1 VGDSGAGLKTRF
13 VTIVKRPFRPLV
25 QRSPAARTIVADAR
39 TMRRHLRARSTT
51 DGFGEMPPEQAF
63 RSAFNIVLNREP
75 TEQETRDVLPLI
87 EQDALPRMELVKR
100 LEGSVEHRFGVP
112 FEKTTLPH
120 SLHMSRCEFIV
131 GLPPAH
137 RILDIGGGDVNHPEG
152 ALVAMGY
159 PYRFDAL
166 TIIDLPADE
175 RHPMYRSAEHPTV
188 ASPRGPVTYRYQ
200 SMTDLSVFADG
211 SFDLVYSGQSIEHVS
226 EDDGDAVL
234 REVRRILEPGG
245 AFAFDTPN
253 ARVTRLQQSA
263 FIDPDHK
270 VEYTAPQLDVKLRAA
285 GFEIVDRKGLNYV
298 GESAAAGRFDWDEAA
313 RNRGMFAAA
322 EDCYL
327 LAYVCEKPR

>member
-1 VGDSGAGLKTRF
+1 VGDGGAGFKTRI
-13 VTIVKRPFRPLV
+13 VTILKRPFRPLI
-25 QRSPAARTIVADAR
+25 QRSPAAQAFVADVR
-39 TMRRHLRARSTT
+39 TMRRHLRAQSTT
-51 DGFGEMPPEQAF
+51 DAFGEMPPEQAF
-63 RSAFNIVLNREP
+63 RSAYNIVLNREP
-75 TEQETRDVLPLI
+75 TAQETREVLPLI
-87 EQDALPRMELVKR
+87 QQGVLPRTELVKR
-100 LEGSVEHRFGVP
+100 LEGSVEYRFGVP

-131 GLPPAH
+131 GLPPAR

-166 TIIDLPADE
+166 TIIDLPTDE

-188 ASPRGPVTYRYQ
+188 ESSRGPVTYRYQ
-200 SMTDLSVFADG
+200 SMTDLAAFADG

-226 EDDGDAVL
+226 EDEADAVL
-234 REVRRILEPGG
+234 REVWRILEPGG
-245 AFAFDTPN
+245 VFAFDTPN
-253 ARVTRLQQSA
+253 ARVTRFQQAA
-263 FIDPDHK
+263 FVDPDHK
-270 VEYTAPQLDVKLRAA
+270 IEYTAPQLDAKLREA

-298 GESAAAGRFDWDEAA
+298 GVSAAAGSFDWDEAA

-327 LAYVCEKPR
+327 LAYVCQKPR